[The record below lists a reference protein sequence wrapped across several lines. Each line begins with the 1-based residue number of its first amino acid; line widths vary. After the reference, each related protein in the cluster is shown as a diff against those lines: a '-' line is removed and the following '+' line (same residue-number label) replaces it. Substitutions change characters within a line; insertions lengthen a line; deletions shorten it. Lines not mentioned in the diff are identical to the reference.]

1 MFDYLEQFTSSK
13 FANPGLL
20 LLFILAFVPLFISD
34 QFILQLLISAL
45 LFGTLAMAFDFTVG
59 FINVVNFGFA
69 AFWGAGGYTS
79 ALLASKLGI
88 SPWIGIFAG
97 LIFSAMLGFLV
108 GLLTLRLHGIF
119 AAVMA
124 WFTGLGLMSLVTN
137 WTSFTRGPLGLM
149 SPMFFDTMQRGPY
162 FYVVLVMAIFSFF
175 ALLSIA
181 NSRIGLF
188 FKAIGQDEEAA
199 KASGVNPTWYRVLN
213 FTISTAIAGLLGG
226 FYAHYIG
233 ILTPDLMKTSQT
245 IEIMAL
251 AYVGGRGSIWGPLV
265 AAFVFIPVLTYLQPL
280 MEIRLIIYGLVLIG
294 VMIFYPGGISAFY
307 RSLWSRVKQKL
318 E

>member
-1 MFDYLEQFTSSK
+1 MSRYLEKFKASK
-13 FANPGLL
+13 FANPGLV
-20 LLFILAFVPLFISD
+20 LLFLLAFVPLFISD

-69 AFWGAGGYTS
+69 AFWGMGGYTS
-79 ALLASKLGI
+79 AILAVKLGV

-97 LIFSAMLGFLV
+97 LLFSAILGFLV

-124 WFTGLGLMSLVTN
+124 WFTGLGLMAIVTN
-137 WTSFTRGPLGLM
+137 WTSLTRGPLGLM
-149 SPMFFDTMQRGPY
+149 TPMFFDTMDRGPY
-162 FYVVLVMAIFSFF
+162 FYVVLLMAIFSFF
-175 ALLSIA
+175 VLLAIA

-188 FKAIGQDEEAA
+188 FKAIGQDEDAA

-213 FTISTAIAGLLGG
+213 FTISTAIAGLIGG
-226 FYAHYIG
+226 FYAHYVG
-233 ILTPDLMKTSQT
+233 ILSPDVMKTSQT

-265 AAFVFIPVLTYLQPL
+265 AAFLFIPVLTYLQPL

-294 VMIFYPGGISAFY
+294 VMIFYPGGISALY
-307 RSLWSRVKQKL
+307 RNICSWLKA
-318 E
+318 

>member
-1 MFDYLEQFTSSK
+1 
-13 FANPGLL
+13 
-20 LLFILAFVPLFISD
+20 
-34 QFILQLLISAL
+34 
-45 LFGTLAMAFDFTVG
+45 
-59 FINVVNFGFA
+59 
-69 AFWGAGGYTS
+69 
-79 ALLASKLGI
+79 
-88 SPWIGIFAG
+88 
-97 LIFSAMLGFLV
+97 
-108 GLLTLRLHGIF
+108 
-119 AAVMA
+119 
-124 WFTGLGLMSLVTN
+124 MSLVTN